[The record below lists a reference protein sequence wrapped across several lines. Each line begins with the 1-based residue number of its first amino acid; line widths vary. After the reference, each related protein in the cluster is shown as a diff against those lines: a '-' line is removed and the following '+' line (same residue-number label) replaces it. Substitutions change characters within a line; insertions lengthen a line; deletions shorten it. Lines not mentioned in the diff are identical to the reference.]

1 MFDIGWQELFLIG
14 VVALIV
20 IGPKDLPVA
29 MRAAAKFFSKLR
41 GLSQEF
47 QSSVAE
53 VMREAEL
60 EELRRK
66 VERASRMDPA
76 NAVKSIVDPT
86 GSLSADFDPAEFAD
100 KLKQT
105 VEGGPPT
112 APATATATA
121 ADTPVMGPSL
131 PASSPASPPAPPLAD
146 ANTAKPP
153 ARADAPG
160 PTDPNNG

>member
-1 MFDIGWQELFLIG
+1 MFDIGWPELFLIG

-60 EELRRK
+60 DELRRK

-76 NAVKSIVDPT
+76 NAVKSVVDPT
-86 GSLSADFDPAEFAD
+86 GSLSADFDPAEFAG

-112 APATATATA
+112 APATPTAPDA
-121 ADTPVMGPSL
+121 PVMGPSL
-131 PASSPASPPAPPLAD
+131 PASSPAAPPAPPPAD
-146 ANTAKPP
+146 ADAAKPP
-153 ARADAPG
+153 ARAEAPG